1 MDKNAS
7 GNISAPVKTAII
19 LAAGTGNRLSPLT
32 DTIPKCLV
40 SVNEVPIIKNA
51 LTNLA
56 ECGITHT
63 VIVTG
68 YLKEKIKEAIG
79 YELRGMKISYI
90 ESDSYRITNNIYSLW
105 LAREYLS
112 KDVLLLEADIFFEKE
127 LINRLLNSPR
137 ENLMAVVPHQPWMSG
152 TVVRI
157 NNNDKIKS
165 IIDLKNQDRSFD
177 YDGCYK
183 TANVYRLS
191 KDFLCRYF
199 LPLLDSTVKDGN
211 TNSYYEFIFSELCS
225 RNELSMNVIY
235 CDDLKCIEIDNLN
248 DLIKAQYLFGSKE
261 QQYDYISGLFG
272 DYWAYD
278 FVDHNLLYNLFF
290 PPESLIESISANI
303 RSIMLNYPSGQ
314 NIIAGLTSVLI
325 DQPRNRIVVGNGAS
339 ELIKIISQRLD
350 LRLTVPVPSFNEWIN
365 AAPRGS
371 VHESLIDP
379 PSFRLDVSKLLYE
392 STEFKSDIVIIVNP
406 NNPTSLL
413 TPKSDIIWLVQQ
425 LANRDILLIIDE
437 SFIDFTDNASDTTM
451 ENEIERYDNLSII
464 KSLSK
469 CYGIGGLRLGY
480 LITNNR
486 RFAEGIRNSMP
497 IWNINGFAEA
507 FLRLAPRYRAE
518 FSMSCQMVR
527 DVRDDLYSKLNEI
540 PELTVFEP
548 CANFIFLRLPDD
560 TISGP
565 ELTKELF
572 IRHNLMIKHC
582 SGKNM
587 ANGDRFLRIACR
599 NKEANSILVEAI
611 HSLLDE
617 FSNNTKI
624 TSKRNPSLE

>member
-1 MDKNAS
+1 MYKNAS
-7 GNISAPVKTAII
+7 GSISAPVKTAIL
-19 LAAGTGNRLSPLT
+19 LAAGIGNRLSPLT

-40 SVNEVPIIKNA
+40 SVNEVPIIQNA

-63 VIVTG
+63 VIVVG
-68 YLKEKIKEAIG
+68 YLMEKIKEAIG
-79 YELRGMKISYI
+79 NELCGMKISYI
-90 ESDSYRITNNIYSLW
+90 ESDSYRTTNNIYSLW

-112 KDVLLLEADIFFEKE
+112 KNVLLLEADIFFEKE
-127 LINRLLNSPR
+127 LINRLLNSPG
-137 ENLMAVVPHQPWMSG
+137 ENLMAVVPYQSWMSG

-157 NNNDKIKS
+157 NNNDKVKS
-165 IIDLKNQDRSFD
+165 IIDSKNQDQSFD
-177 YDGCYK
+177 YNGCYK

-191 KDFLCRYF
+191 SDFLCRYF
-199 LPLLDSTVKDGN
+199 LPLLDLTIKNGN
-211 TNSYYEFIFSELCS
+211 TNSYYEFILTELCS

-235 CDDLKCIEIDNLN
+235 CGDLKCIEIDNLN

-261 QQYDYISGLFG
+261 QQYEYISGLYG
-272 DYWAYD
+272 DYWSYD

-290 PPESLIESISANI
+290 PPESLIKSVSDNV
-303 RSIMLNYPSGQ
+303 RNIMLNYPSGQ
-314 NIIAGLTSVLI
+314 DVIAGLTSVLI

-339 ELIKIISQRLD
+339 ELIKIICQRLN

-365 AAPRGS
+365 AAPRES

-379 PSFRLDVSKLLYE
+379 PSFRLDVKKLLYE
-392 STEFKSDIVIIVNP
+392 STKFESDIVIIVNP

-413 TPKSDIIWLVQQ
+413 TQKSDLIWLVQQ
-425 LANRDILLIIDE
+425 LANRDIMLIIDE
-437 SFIDFTDNASDTTM
+437 SFIDFTNNASDTTM
-451 ENEIERYDNLSII
+451 ENEIERYNNLSVI

-480 LITNNR
+480 LLTANK
-486 RFAEGIRNSMP
+486 RFAQELRNSMP

-527 DVRDDLYSKLNEI
+527 DVRNDLYNKLNEI
-540 PELTVFEP
+540 PELIVFEP
-548 CANFIFLRLPDD
+548 CANFVFFKLPDD

-572 IRHNLMIKHC
+572 IRTNLLIKHC
-582 SGKNM
+582 GNKNM
-587 ANGDRFLRIACR
+587 ANGDRYLRVACR
-599 NKEANSILVEAI
+599 NKEANNILVEAI
-611 HSLLDE
+611 HLLLEE
-617 FSNNTKI
+617 FGNNEKTI
-624 TSKRNPSLE
+624 SKRRPSPK